1 MYLLNRQKIDRKNK
15 EKRGRGRVDVWDTM
29 IDRHDELGLRY
40 SSMMESVGEYLRS
53 NHDYYER
60 NGWDNEP
67 DQLKQ
72 LRRLHDEQSL
82 RMKGFSVRQKEE
94 WED

>member
-1 MYLLNRQKIDRKNK
+1 MCADA
-15 EKRGRGRVDVWDTM
+15 WDTM
-29 IDRHDELGLRY
+29 MDSHDALGMSY

-53 NHDYYER
+53 NKDYYDR
-60 NGWDNEP
+60 NGWENEP

-82 RMKGFSVRQKEE
+82 RMRGFSVRSKEE

>member
-1 MYLLNRQKIDRKNK
+1 
-15 EKRGRGRVDVWDTM
+15 
-29 IDRHDELGLRY
+29 
-40 SSMMESVGEYLRS
+40 MMDSVGEYLRS
-53 NHDYYER
+53 NREYYER

-82 RMKGFSVRQKEE
+82 RMRGFSVRQKEE

>member
-1 MYLLNRQKIDRKNK
+1 MFLLNRQIDRQ
-15 EKRGRGRVDVWDTM
+15 EEQREERKRGMDPWDTM
-29 IDRHDELGLRY
+29 IDRHDELGLKY

-53 NHDYYER
+53 NREYYER

-82 RMKGFSVRQKEE
+82 RMK
-94 WED
+94 

>member
-1 MYLLNRQKIDRKNK
+1 M
-15 EKRGRGRVDVWDTM
+15 DVWDTM
-29 IDRHDELGLRY
+29 IDKHDELGLRY
-40 SSMMESVGEYLRS
+40 SSMMDGIGEYLRS
-53 NHDYYER
+53 NYDYYER

-82 RMKGFSVRQKEE
+82 RMRGFSVRQKEE

>member
-1 MYLLNRQKIDRKNK
+1 M
-15 EKRGRGRVDVWDTM
+15 DVWDTM
-29 IDRHDELGLRY
+29 IDRHDELGLKY

-53 NHDYYER
+53 SHDYYNM

-82 RMKGFSVRQKEE
+82 RMKGFSVRQREE